1 MKVICIGRNYVDHI
15 KELNNEKPDRPVIFM
30 KPDTS
35 ILRDNAPFYYP
46 SFTEEI
52 HHEVELLVKIKKEG
66 KAVEKEF
73 AHKYYDQIG
82 LGIDLT
88 ARDLQSVFKDKGL
101 PWDLA
106 KGFNGS
112 APISE
117 FLDKESF
124 DLSNLHFKLLKNG
137 DVVQEGN
144 SSLMLSSIDEIIS
157 YVSKFITLKT
167 GDIIFT
173 GTPKGV
179 GPIKIGD
186 RLTGFIENEEMFS
199 FEIK

>member
-1 MKVICIGRNYVDHI
+1 MKIICIGRNYVDHI
-15 KELNNEKPDRPVIFM
+15 KELNNEKPDSPVIFM
-30 KPDTS
+30 KPDTA
-35 ILRDNAPFYYP
+35 ILRENASFYYP
-46 SFTEEI
+46 SFTKEI
-52 HHEVELLVKIKKEG
+52 HYEVELLVKIKKEG
-66 KAVEKEF
+66 KSIEKEF
-73 AHKYYDQIG
+73 ANKYYDEIG
-82 LGIDLT
+82 LGVDLT
-88 ARDLQSVFKDKGL
+88 ARDLQSKYKEKGL

-112 APISE
+112 APVSE
-117 FLDKESF
+117 FIDKTKF
-124 DLSNLHFKLLKNG
+124 DLSNLNFKLQKNG
-137 DVVQEGN
+137 ENVQEGN
-144 SSLMLSSIDEIIS
+144 SSLMLYSIDEIIS
-157 YVSKFITLKT
+157 YISKFVTLKT

>member
-88 ARDLQSVFKDKGL
+88 ARDLQSVFKEKGL

-144 SSLMLSSIDEIIS
+144 SSLMLYSIDEIIS

>member
-1 MKVICIGRNYVDHI
+1 MKVICLGRNYVDHI
-15 KELNNEKPDRPVIFM
+15 KELNNEKPDRPVIFL
-30 KPDTS
+30 KPDTA
-35 ILRDNAPFYYP
+35 ILRNNAPFYYP

-117 FLDKESF
+117 FLDKQSF

-144 SSLMLSSIDEIIS
+144 SSLMLYSIDEIIS